1 MTTLMIFMF
10 VFLVIIIVGILNEKF
25 FHIPNDIA
33 LVLFSTVVGISLLL
47 LSKAEAFSVLN
58 KVTETYSS
66 FDFSEFLFHG
76 VHCFMLFA
84 GASKLHFSKLMSNAK
99 SVLLLSTVTTVVF
112 AAGFG
117 TLFWVTAKLIGINID
132 IWVCILLGCILG
144 PTAPLA
150 ATGILDKLG
159 VAKSITSVMEGES
172 LFNEGIAVALFV
184 FVRGLVDNSHTENFL
199 FSISKEILGAIA
211 VSLLISFLTFFLVR
225 HTRDPIKQII
235 VSLLNVSGS
244 YVICESLGLSGAVA
258 SVVCGIYYAYYMEK
272 IKRTRIIT
280 DPHGLYNGFWHII
293 DDIINNVL
301 FVLIGFSILTIT
313 FSIRSVWL
321 CVFAVIIALI
331 ARAVGVLISSFVIG
345 KKNLPLNYTPFEY
358 ASLMT
363 WTGLR
368 GGLSLALV
376 LNVKTLF
383 ADSSIIYTHLIDTTY
398 IVILFTVIVQG
409 FTSGAVFKLIEHHK
423 TRRLHAGGKNR

>member
-1 MTTLMIFMF
+1 MTTLIIFMF

-25 FHIPNDIA
+25 FHMPNDIA
-33 LVLFSTVVGISLLL
+33 LVLFSTVVGVSLLL
-47 LSKAEAFSVLN
+47 LSKVESFSILG

-66 FDFSEFLFHG
+66 FDFAEFLFHG

-99 SVLLLSTVTTVVF
+99 SVLLLSTVTTVIF

-117 TLFWVTAKLIGINID
+117 LLFWLATKLLGICID

-150 ATGILDKLG
+150 VTGILDKLG
-159 VAKSITSVMEGES
+159 VAKSVTSVMEGES

-184 FVRGLVDNSHTENFL
+184 FVRGIVDNSHTENFVVA
-199 FSISKEILGAIA
+199 ISKEILGAVV
-211 VSLLISFLTFFLVR
+211 VSLVLSFLTFFLVR

-235 VSLLNVSGS
+235 ISLLNVSCS
-244 YVICESLGLSGAVA
+244 YIICESFGLSGAIA
-258 SVVCGIYYAYYMEK
+258 SVVCGVYYAYSMEK
-272 IKRTRIIT
+272 IKRTRVIT
-280 DPHGLYNGFWHII
+280 DPHELYDGFWHII

-301 FVLIGFSILTIT
+301 FVLIGFSVLTIS
-313 FSIRSVWL
+313 FSIKSVWL
-321 CVFAVIIALI
+321 CIFAVIIALI
-331 ARAVGVLISSFVIG
+331 ARAVGVLVSSLIIG
-345 KKNLPLNYTPFEY
+345 KRSLPLNYTPFEY
-358 ASLMT
+358 TSLMT
-363 WTGLR
+363 WSGLR

-376 LNVKTLF
+376 MNVKTIF
-383 ADSSIIYTHLIDTTY
+383 ADTPVIYTHLIDTTY

-409 FTSGAVFKLIEHHK
+409 FTSGAVFKLTERHK
-423 TRRLHAGGKNR
+423 TKRLHSKGNRQ